1 MTISRTRKD
10 LLKAD
15 IDIVKVL
22 YKKACEQSGEDE
34 VKKDLTRLWD
44 LRCTWGVHRI
54 LPFGSTEFKNVEEML
69 YIAKELCGF

>member
-1 MTISRTRKD
+1 MTISRMHKE

-15 IDIVKVL
+15 IDVVKML
-22 YKKACEQSGEDE
+22 YKKACEQHGEAE

-44 LRCTWGVHRI
+44 LRCTWGMHNI
-54 LPFGSTEFKNVEEML
+54 LPFGTTGFKDLEEML